1 MKYLNTFFCACLLI
15 LLSFSSC
22 DFTDPSDLIHHESS
36 TNPIAPIIDYGD
48 GQLIP
53 NEYIVVFTNQS
64 ITHPTLTH
72 FPNDVRNS
80 TQTGVGKRSGA
91 QNTKDMAERTTLMR
105 QEISPLLQRN
115 NLTEGAVKTVFSGR
129 IKGAVMQLT
138 PDQAANI
145 EEDGQVKWI
154 EQDRMISLQ
163 ISPFI
168 NSPFMP
174 SQIGQA
180 GQLTPYGIDRVGG
193 SVDFSNSPY
202 YLQRWAWVIDTGVD
216 MNHPDLNVD
225 PFYSINFTP
234 DADLDDGHGHGS
246 HVAGIIAASNNG
258 GGVQGV
264 AAGAVIVNVKV
275 LQNNGIGRVSD
286 VVAGLDYAGLYAYP
300 QDVINVSL
308 GGGASNAVDNSILGI
323 ANRGIKV
330 VVAAG
335 NNAQLVQQTSPARV
349 NHPNVYTISAI
360 DQNDILAGFS
370 NYGAGVDYAAPGV
383 DILSTFKDGGYAY
396 VSGTSMAAPHMT
408 GVLIVAGSQFTTD
421 GMASPDPDGN
431 TRPIISH

>member
-1 MKYLNTFFCACLLI
+1 MKYLNTFFWACLLI
-15 LLSFSSC
+15 FLSFSSC
-22 DFTDPSDLIHHESS
+22 DFTDPSDLVNHESS

-53 NEYIVVFTNQS
+53 NEYIVVFADQS
-64 ITHPTLTH
+64 ITHPTLTY
-72 FPNDVRNS
+72 FPNDVRDQA
-80 TQTGVGKRSGA
+80 QTSVENRSKIR
-91 QNTKDMAERTTLMR
+91 NTKGMAERETVMR
-105 QEISPLLQRN
+105 QEISPLLQRH
-115 NLTEGAVKTVFSGR
+115 NLTESAVKTVFSGR

-138 PDQAANI
+138 PDQATNMQ
-145 EEDGQVKWI
+145 EEIQVQLI
-154 EQDRMISLQ
+154 EQDRIISLQ

-174 SQIGQA
+174 SQVGQA
-180 GQLTPYGIDRVGG
+180 GQLTPYGVDRVGG
-193 SVDFSNSPY
+193 SIDFSGSPY
-202 YLQRWAWVIDTGVD
+202 YQQRWAWVIDTGVD

-234 DADLDDGHGHGS
+234 DADMDDGHGHGS
-246 HVAGIIAASNNG
+246 HVAGIIAANNNG
-258 GGVQGV
+258 AGVQGV

-308 GGGASNAVDNSILGI
+308 GGGTSNAVDNSILGI
-323 ANRGIKV
+323 ANKGIKV

-335 NNAQLVQQTSPARV
+335 NDTQLVQQTSPARV
-349 NHPNVYTISAI
+349 NHPNVYTVSAI
-360 DQNDILAGFS
+360 DQNDMIAGFS

-421 GMASPDPDGN
+421 GMASPDPEGN
-431 TRPIISH
+431 YRAIISH

>member
-1 MKYLNTFFCACLLI
+1 MKYLNTFFWACLLTF
-15 LLSFSSC
+15 LSFSSC
-22 DFTDPSDLIHHESS
+22 DFTDPSDLVNHESS
-36 TNPIAPIIDYGD
+36 KNPIAPIIDYGD

-53 NEYIVVFTNQS
+53 NEYIIVFENQS

-72 FPNDVRNS
+72 FPNDVRD
-80 TQTGVGKRSGA
+80 QTPTTVGNRPEIR
-91 QNTKDMAERTTLMR
+91 NTNGMAERETLMR
-105 QEISPLLQRN
+105 QEISPLLQRH
-115 NLTEGAVKTVFSGR
+115 NLAEGSVKSVFSGR
-129 IKGAVMQLT
+129 IKGAVMRLT
-138 PDQAANI
+138 PDQVATMT
-145 EEDGQVKWI
+145 EDGQVKWI
-154 EQDRMISLQ
+154 EQDRLIFLQ
-163 ISPFI
+163 ISPII

-174 SQIGQA
+174 SQVGQ
-180 GQLTPYGIDRVGG
+180 GSQLTPYGVDRVGG
-193 SVDFSNSPY
+193 SIDFSSSPY
-202 YLQRWAWVIDTGVD
+202 YMQRWAWVIDTGVD
-216 MNHPDLNVD
+216 MDHPDLNVD
-225 PFYSINFTP
+225 PYYSINFTP

-258 GGVQGV
+258 SGVQGV

-308 GGGASNAVDNSILGI
+308 GGAASNAVDNSILGI

-335 NNAQLVQQTSPARV
+335 NDTQPVHQTSPARV
-349 NHPNVYTISAI
+349 NNSNVYTVSAI

-408 GVLIVAGSQFTTD
+408 GVLIVAGSQFTND
-421 GMASPDPDGN
+421 GMASPDPAGN

>member
-1 MKYLNTFFCACLLI
+1 MKYLNTIFWACLLI
-15 LLSFSSC
+15 ILPFSSC
-22 DFTDPSDLIHHESS
+22 DFTDPSDLVRHETSS
-36 TNPIAPIIDYGD
+36 NPTAPIIGYGN

-53 NEYIVVFTNQS
+53 NAYIVVFVNQS

-72 FPNDVRNS
+72 FPNDVRDKTPTN
-80 TQTGVGKRSGA
+80 TEKRSEA
-91 QNTKDMAERTTLMR
+91 PNTKDMVERTALMR
-105 QEISPLLQRN
+105 QEISPLLQRH
-115 NLTEGAVKTVFSGR
+115 NLTESAVKTVFSGH

-138 PDQAANI
+138 PDQATTMQ
-145 EEDGQVKWI
+145 EDGQVEWI
-154 EQDRMISLQ
+154 EQDRLVFLQ
-163 ISPFI
+163 ISPVI

-174 SQIGQA
+174 SQVGQ
-180 GQLTPYGIDRVGG
+180 GSQLTPYGVDRVGG
-193 SVDFSNSPY
+193 SIDFSSSPY
-202 YLQRWAWVIDTGVD
+202 YMQRWAWVIDTGVD
-216 MNHPDLNVD
+216 MDHPDLNVD
-225 PFYSINFTP
+225 PYYSINFTP

-258 GGVQGV
+258 SGVQGV

-300 QDVINVSL
+300 DDVINVSL

-335 NNAQLVQQTSPARV
+335 NDTQPVQQTSPARV
-349 NHPNVYTISAI
+349 NNSNVYTVSAI

-408 GVLIVAGSQFTTD
+408 GVLIVAGSQFTND
-421 GMASPDPDGN
+421 GMASPDPDGY